1 MSRLLAPALFA
12 SLIALAA
19 CGSKSSTPPSEPSTD
34 GTAKACVKGGCSGT
48 MCTEEGQDM
57 MTTCEWRDEY
67 ACYQTATCERQ
78 ADGAC
83 GWTQTDELT
92 ACLASPP
99 PPPDGAAEQPM

>member
-1 MSRLLAPALFA
+1 MKLS
-12 SLIALAA
+12 SLTALAA
-19 CGSKSSTPPSEPSTD
+19 SLVLSLAACSSKSKPSGSTPGPSA
-34 GTAKACVKGGCSGT
+34 GCVTGGCSGIV
-48 MCTEEGQDM
+48 CQDADAEPV

-67 ACYQTATCERQ
+67 ACYREATCERQ

-99 PPPDGAAEQPM
+99 PAE